1 MDSNSPQPS
10 NPSMTGKPPFPPFTR
25 ETAIQKARMAEN
37 AWNGRDPE
45 KVALA
50 YAEDSFWR
58 NRSEFIRGRDEI
70 LQFLKRKWATG
81 SSPGGMD
88 HALMISLV

>member
-1 MDSNSPQPS
+1 
-10 NPSMTGKPPFPPFTR
+10 MTGKPPFPPFTR

-37 AWNGRDPE
+37 A
-45 KVALA
+45 
-50 YAEDSFWR
+50 YTEDSFWR
-58 NRSEFIRGRDEI
+58 NCSEFIKGRDEI

-88 HALMISLV
+88 HGLMIFRV

>member
-10 NPSMTGKPPFPPFTR
+10 NLSMTGKPPFPPFTR
-25 ETAIQKARMAEN
+25 EAAIQKARMAEN
-37 AWNGRDPE
+37 
-45 KVALA
+45 A

-70 LQFLKRKWATG
+70 LQFLKRKWATD

-88 HALMISLV
+88 HGLMISLV